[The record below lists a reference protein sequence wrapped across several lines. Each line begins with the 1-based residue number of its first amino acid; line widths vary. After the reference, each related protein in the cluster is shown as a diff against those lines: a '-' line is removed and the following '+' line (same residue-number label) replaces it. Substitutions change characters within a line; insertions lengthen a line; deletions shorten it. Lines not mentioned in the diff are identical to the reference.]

1 MNKITDAD
9 YYLPNIFAV
18 SFLAEASTGETL
30 PVIIR
35 GVDERTHDESGEYF
49 VKPIAAE
56 RMSAN
61 ASMFELLAAFMAKQ
75 LGLNVAEPALINISP
90 EFAELCKGKT
100 YFFRIQKSIG
110 INFGTR
116 NFGGGFITWL
126 PETHLPFNLE
136 EEALKIFV
144 FDLLI
149 QNADRGHQKAN
160 INTNGKELKIFDH
173 ELAFSYTTLI
183 GIPIAQEWRLDEK
196 GFERDLIFKHV
207 FYKYLKRK
215 PNLPIDRAVESIGV
229 LNEAFWQQA
238 ENLIPTQWMNSNFE
252 KIKQH
257 TQSIVTNIN
266 NFKKEIRRI
275 LS

>member
-18 SFLAEASTGETL
+18 SPLGEASNGTTA

-35 GVDERTHDESGEYF
+35 GIDERTYSESEEYF

-149 QNADRGHQKAN
+149 QNADRGHQKTN

-183 GIPIAQEWRLDEK
+183 GIPITEEWRLDEN
-196 GFERDLIFKHV
+196 GFERDLIFKHI
-207 FYKYLKRK
+207 FYSHLKRK
-215 PNLPIDRAVESIGV
+215 LGLPIDQIVESIGV
-229 LNEAFWQQA
+229 LDKAFWQHA
-238 ENLIPTQWMNSNFE
+238 EKLIPSEWMNNNFE

-257 TQSIVTNIN
+257 TQSIVNNID